1 MSIRIKCHF
10 TMADELTIDIHDEYI
25 DAAFDDGSEK
35 GMQLINKLA
44 LDRLDKKLKS
54 KGIKAFEIRATVK
67 GRYLE
72 GDEYL

>member
-10 TMADELTIDIHDEYI
+10 TMADELVIDIHDEYI

-35 GMQLINKLA
+35 GMQLIKKLA
-44 LDRLDKKLKS
+44 MDRLDKKLKS
-54 KGIKAFEIRATVK
+54 KGIEAFEIRATVK

-72 GDEYL
+72 GDELL